1 MTAVNRVGNKWHLT
15 VTRKDVSQEEQAF
28 DRLVVCTGLYQNPK
42 KPHVEGLDEFEGKV
56 LNTQTYK
63 K

>member
-1 MTAVNRVGNKWHLT
+1 MTAVNRIGNKWHLIL
-15 VTRKDVSQEEQAF
+15 TRKEGDQEEQAF
-28 DRLVVCTGLYQNPK
+28 DRLVVCTGLFQTPRE
-42 KPHVEGLDEFEGKV
+42 PRVEGLDQFKGKV